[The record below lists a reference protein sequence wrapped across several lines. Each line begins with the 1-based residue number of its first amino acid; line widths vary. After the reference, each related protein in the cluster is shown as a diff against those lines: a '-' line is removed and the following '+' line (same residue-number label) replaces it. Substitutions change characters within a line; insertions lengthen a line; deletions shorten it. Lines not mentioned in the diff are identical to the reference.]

1 MIDELSRRLYA
12 RLAPLLGDDDE
23 GGEGDPSRRQQLL
36 EACIRALE
44 RLAAGRQR
52 AEDAASS
59 LFAEIRSLFDPE
71 RLLQVR
77 LIVDLDIP
85 SAAATLDSRRSDPGH
100 PPPGQAEPSTS

>member
-1 MIDELSRRLYA
+1 MIDELGRRLYA
-12 RLAPLLGDDDE
+12 RLTPLLGDDDDA
-23 GGEGDPSRRQQLL
+23 GDVDPNRRQQLL

-44 RLAAGRQR
+44 RLAGGRQR

-85 SAAATLDSRRSDPGH
+85 SAAATLDSPRSHPGH
-100 PPPGQAEPSTS
+100 RPPGQAEPSPS